1 MRNPINGH
9 QLVPQAQ
16 VGDILFPR
24 VHKAKGAQS
33 VLQADHNDLSVGG
46 EASWVH
52 RGRGAVVE
60 FSGMNPNHDW
70 LRSSIMGL
78 CGEDVE
84 VQTILI
90 RVVGRGYREL
100 GGLRTG
106 WWHLDGLPD
115 AGPWCY
121 WSRRSEPQV
130 GHRRVSKRDSK
141 PRGHV
146 DVVVEDGLGALEDA
160 RGCVDCE
167 ALGWSGHA
175 VAISGRRG
183 GALPS

>member
-16 VGDILFPR
+16 VSDILLLPS
-24 VHKAKGAQS
+24 VDKAEGAQS
-33 VLQADHNDLSVGG
+33 VLEADHNNFSIGG
-46 EASWVH
+46 EASWAH
-52 RGRGAVVE
+52 GGRGAVVE

-70 LRSSIMGL
+70 LRSSIMWL

-84 VQTILI
+84 IQTILI
-90 RVVGRGYREL
+90 SVIGRGHREL

-106 WWHLDGLPD
+106 WRHLDGLSD

-121 WSRRSEPQV
+121 WPRRSEPQV
-130 GHRRVSKRDSK
+130 GHRRVCKGDSE

-167 ALGWSGHA
+167 ALGRS
-175 VAISGRRG
+175 
-183 GALPS
+183 